1 MTETKPAPGWCLQ
14 RLWGRSFGVLRGFN
28 VSVQLLR
35 ENQALLGFFW
45 KGTRALETTGAG
57 APAQPLPGF
66 LPRGSSGRRHNR
78 ERGTGAASG
87 PVDYSSRQA
96 PRMRDSGAEV
106 GGARDVCPA
115 PPAPAAILSP
125 TFTRRP
131 TGRFFFS

>member
-14 RLWGRSFGVLRGFN
+14 RLWGRRFGVLRGFN
-28 VSVQLLR
+28 VLVQLLR
-35 ENQALLGFFW
+35 ENQALLGFFR
-45 KGTRALETTGAG
+45 KGTRALETT
-57 APAQPLPGF
+57 GF

-78 ERGTGAASG
+78 ERGTGAASA